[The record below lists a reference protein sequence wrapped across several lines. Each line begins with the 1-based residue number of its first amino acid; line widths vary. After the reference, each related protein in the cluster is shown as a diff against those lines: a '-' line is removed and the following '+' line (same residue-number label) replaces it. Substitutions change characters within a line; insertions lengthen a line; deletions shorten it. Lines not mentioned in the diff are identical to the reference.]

1 MLAGRWTEGGVNR
14 PPGCRHHVD
23 HANYIDHHHHVD
35 RVDHLDRHH
44 HVDRNDHLVDRV
56 IRK

>member
-14 PPGCRHHVD
+14 PPGR
-23 HANYIDHHHHVD
+23 HHHVD

-44 HVDRNDHLVDRV
+44 HVDRNDHLVNDV